1 MFCCSDGL
9 TQGAHGARSACTRT
23 VPAVSVPKST
33 LIDELAAS
41 LNNPELSDTKIVVES
56 REIHVSSFILR
67 TRCKHFQVA
76 HSESWSEAERSG
88 PITIPLDTG
97 IKYETV
103 MRLMRYLYTDQIEV
117 GTDDAIELIALAD
130 FYQLPRLRALVEDF
144 VVQHIHVDDVA
155 AVFEAATDYHAE
167 SACAIADTTNAV
179 ATPAGLA
186 HTVVPV
192 LMSLPQLC
200 VSTADLAA
208 QCQSFMVE
216 NFAAVALTDGFAAL
230 PKHLMTAIV
239 RAAAERL

>member
-1 MFCCSDGL
+1 
-9 TQGAHGARSACTRT
+9 
-23 VPAVSVPKST
+23 VPAVGVPKST

-67 TRCKHFQVA
+67 TRCKHFQIA
-76 HSESWSEAERSG
+76 HSESWSETERSG

-117 GTDDAIELIALAD
+117 GTHDAIELIALAD

-167 SACAIADTTNAV
+167 SACATADTTNAL

-186 HTVVPV
+186 HTAVPV
-192 LMSLPQLC
+192 LKALPRLC

>member
-1 MFCCSDGL
+1 M
-9 TQGAHGARSACTRT
+9 
-23 VPAVSVPKST
+23 PAVGVPKST

-88 PITIPLDTG
+88 PITTPLDTG

-167 SACAIADTTNAV
+167 SACATADTTNAV

-186 HTVVPV
+186 HTPVPV
-192 LMSLPQLC
+192 LMSLPQLR

-208 QCQSFMVE
+208 QCRSFMVE

>member
-1 MFCCSDGL
+1 M
-9 TQGAHGARSACTRT
+9 
-23 VPAVSVPKST
+23 PAVSVPKST

-67 TRCKHFQVA
+67 TRCKHFQIA
-76 HSESWSEAERSG
+76 HSESWSETERSG
-88 PITIPLDTG
+88 PITIPLETG

-117 GTDDAIELIALAD
+117 GTHDAIELIALAD

-167 SACAIADTTNAV
+167 SACTTADTTNAL

-186 HTVVPV
+186 HTAVPV
-192 LMSLPQLC
+192 LKALPQLC

>member
-1 MFCCSDGL
+1 M
-9 TQGAHGARSACTRT
+9 
-23 VPAVSVPKST
+23 PAVSVPKST

-67 TRCKHFQVA
+67 TRCKHFQIA
-76 HSESWSEAERSG
+76 HSESWSETERSG

-117 GTDDAIELIALAD
+117 GTHDAIELIALAD

-167 SACAIADTTNAV
+167 SAYATADTTNAL

-192 LMSLPQLC
+192 LKALPRLC